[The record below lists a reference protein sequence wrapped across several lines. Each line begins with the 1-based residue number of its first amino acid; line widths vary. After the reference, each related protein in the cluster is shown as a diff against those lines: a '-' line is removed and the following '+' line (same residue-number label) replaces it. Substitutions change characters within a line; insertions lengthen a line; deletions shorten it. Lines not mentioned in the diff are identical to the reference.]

1 MYMKTYQCEF
11 CYRTIDYTN
20 IGRHRKTCIKNP
32 NSEKYKEQN
41 KERTCERC
49 KCIYTLNEAGS
60 TKRFCS
66 RSCANARDHSNET
79 KLKMSESL
87 KVFYEEHPKGNAKS
101 KLPESFCIV
110 CNKQIPRKN
119 KSGYCKE
126 CLHLRPT
133 SPETREKLSRAGKKS
148 AQVQKNNRRSKIEAL
163 FFEKIKKIFNDAESN
178 KILVDGWDTDIFLPT
193 QQIAIFWNGPCHY
206 YPIYGQKSLNQTQNR
221 DRIKKS
227 LFEKAGYKVYIVKDV
242 DEAYPREI
250 WKNRDKRTDVQ
261 LNLFLEFLG

>member
-1 MYMKTYQCEF
+1 METYQCEYCKSF
-11 CYRTIDYTN
+11 FNYAN
-20 IGRHRKTCIKNP
+20 IGRHLRKCIKNP
-32 NSEKYKEQN
+32 NSEKCKEQN

-49 KCIYTLNEAGS
+49 KRSYTLSEAGS

-79 KLKMSESL
+79 KLKMSESV
-87 KVFYEEHPKGNAKS
+87 KVAYYNKHPDKANVSEE
-101 KLPESFCIV
+101 FCTV
-110 CNKQIPRKN
+110 CGKQLYRSGR
-119 KSGYCKE
+119 SGYCKE
-126 CLHLRPT
+126 CFHLRPI
-133 SPETREKLSRAGKKS
+133 SSETREKLSRAGKKS

-221 DRIKKS
+221 DKIKKS
-227 LFEKAGYKVYIVKDV
+227 LFEKSGYKVYIIKDV
-242 DEAYPREI
+242 DEVYPREI